1 MAPLDII
8 QDVVDQAQ
16 LVYFK
21 VFDKIVRREVV
32 AQNALKKRLEDIGY
46 LVEDEV
52 KIASQ
57 ILEAPEQELDRVDLL
72 VDRKVVVELKL
83 TNDLSAH
90 ENQLRR
96 YMKLPQLAAQAQHG
110 VLIGFPKKTRPL
122 AIIAHSA
129 RHKLHDMSLREY
141 VAFESD
147 VHPSL
152 EALKE
157 CLTVGSGT
165 A

>member
-1 MAPLDII
+1 MDIMR
-8 QDVVDQAQ
+8 DVVDQAQ

-21 VFDKIVRREVV
+21 VLDKAVRREVH
-32 AQNALKKRLEDIGY
+32 AQNALKQRLEDMGY

-72 VDRKVVVELKL
+72 VDRKLLVELKL

-96 YMKLPQLAAQAQHG
+96 YMNLPRLAALVQHG
-110 VLIGFPKKTRPL
+110 ILIGFPKKTRPL
-122 AIIAHSA
+122 AIVAHSA
-129 RHKLHDMSLREY
+129 CRKIHPLSLREY
-141 VAFESD
+141 VCHVA
-147 VHPSL
+147 VIPTL
-152 EALKE
+152 GG
-157 CLTVGSGT
+157 V
-165 A
+165 

>member
-1 MAPLDII
+1 MRSSS
-8 QDVVDQAQ
+8 VG
-16 LVYFK
+16 YF
-21 VFDKIVRREVV
+21 
-32 AQNALKKRLEDIGY
+32 
-46 LVEDEV
+46 VEDEV

-72 VDRKVVVELKL
+72 VDRKLVVELKL

-96 YMKLPQLAAQAQHG
+96 YMNLPQLAALVEHG

-122 AIIAHSA
+122 AIVAHSA
-129 RHKLHDMSLREY
+129 CPKIHPCSLRKH
-141 VAFESD
+141 VGFDSD
-147 VHPSL
+147 VHPRL

-157 CLTVGSGT
+157 CLLP
-165 A
+165 

>member
-1 MAPLDII
+1 MDIMRN
-8 QDVVDQAQ
+8 VVDQAQ
-16 LVYFK
+16 LVYCK
-21 VFDKIVRREVV
+21 VFDKVVRREVH
-32 AQNALKKRLEDIGY
+32 AQNALKQRLEDMGY

-72 VDRKVVVELKL
+72 VDRKLVVELKL

-96 YMKLPQLAAQAQHG
+96 YMNLPQLAALVRHG

-122 AIIAHSA
+122 AIVAHSA
-129 RHKLHDMSLREY
+129 CRKIHPYSLREH
-141 VAFESD
+141 VGFDSD
-147 VHPSL
+147 VHPRL

-157 CLTVGSGT
+157 CFLP
-165 A
+165 